1 MTLRL
6 LVVDDHP
13 VVRMGLVA
21 MLSEHADFE
30 VVGEAADGAE
40 AVAARGPAHP
50 DVVLMDLRM
59 PVMDGPEATAKMLA
73 SPPAP
78 AVLVLTTYDTDADIV
93 RAVEAGANGYLLK
106 DAPRETLADAIRRAA
121 RGETVL
127 APPVVARLASR
138 LRAPTAP
145 TLTDREA
152 QVLQCVAKGMSN
164 AAGRARAAHR
174 RGDREDPP
182 APSLREARGD
192 RPHGGRHGGIQE
204 RPDRALTRVAGG
216 VTAGLRRFAPLRP
229 THLR

>member
-21 MLSEHADFE
+21 MLSELPDVE

-40 AVAARGPAHP
+40 AVALAARHRP

-59 PVMDGPEATAKMLA
+59 PGVDGATATAQLRA
-73 SPPAP
+73 SEDGP

-93 RAVEAGANGYLLK
+93 RAVEAGATGYLLK

-138 LRAPTAP
+138 MRAPTGP
-145 TLTDREA
+145 TLTDREVEVIRCVARGLSNA
-152 QVLQCVAKGMSN
+152 QVGRELHIGEATVKTHLLRAFEKLGVDDRT
-164 AAGRARAAHR
+164 AA
-174 RGDREDPP
+174 
-182 APSLREARGD
+182 
-192 RPHGGRHGGIQE
+192 
-204 RPDRALTRVAGG
+204 
-216 VTAGLRRFAPLRP
+216 VTAAYRAGLIEL
-229 THLR
+229 